1 MKKNYFKLL
10 VILLIFNF
18 SFSQTNSSNCK
29 FDYTIE
35 FERCP
40 ESTSN
45 HDLYAIAKWD
55 FSKIDLKNTEVRI
68 EIESFKDCFN
78 GENSSDLRN
87 KSTLNID
94 NVENQMNSTKTLKHI
109 EMMSK
114 CFKWRVVIKT
124 DDCDYKSNWNFYSFL

>member
-40 ESTSN
+40 ESTIN

-55 FSKIDLKNTEVRI
+55 FSKIDLKNTEVSI
-68 EIESFKDCFN
+68 EIQSFKDCFN
-78 GENSSDLRN
+78 GESASRFRSEYILPINDKVYKKKSS
-87 KSTLNID
+87 
-94 NVENQMNSTKTLKHI
+94 KTFEHI